1 MHIRFKIY
9 LRFLD
14 VREPTD
20 AHLQEDVFATKLR
33 DAGLKTITIL
43 PFIGLL
49 RWLSGKEST
58 CTLRDGM
65 EGR

>member
-20 AHLQEDVFATKLR
+20 AHLQANTFATKLR
-33 DAGLKTITIL
+33 DVGLKTIAN
-43 PFIGLL
+43 LL
-49 RWLSGKEST
+49 DESM
-58 CTLRDGM
+58 CQIRC
-65 EGR
+65 